1 MFFKLQPLN
10 QLPLFVFC
18 EQLTFCTRGMG
29 EQGKWHLP
37 LTEFYI
43 FIIMQCVQIQILHS
57 LLVRVSSHTDI
68 DRAALISARLPTIY
82 IIIAENQTKPW
93 FLYFDFWLK
102 YALRSPHKNVN
113 KKFSKYALHF
123 WDTLR
128 KHYNNIV

>member
-1 MFFKLQPLN
+1 MFFKPLN

-29 EQGKWHLP
+29 GEGKWHLP
-37 LTEFYI
+37 PNRVLYFHYYAMCTDPP
-43 FIIMQCVQIQILHS
+43 HS

-123 WDTLR
+123 
-128 KHYNNIV
+128 KHYMQF